1 MNYYPLKEIGEQV
14 EAREAARLYG
24 AVFDRSGRILCPFH
38 NDKNPS
44 LSFKRGRFRCW
55 SCGANGDSI
64 DYTSRLF
71 GLTKPEAAKKL
82 NADFDLGIMEP
93 ATEEERE
100 RTRRQRELADEQKRI
115 GLWRTETIG
124 QLNDIM
130 LIANKAMKR
139 GGAFTDKEAAA
150 IRNKDTAENMA
161 DFLEACSVEYLS
173 KAHKERGVIAEWL
186 SSALNMRAL
195 KPLKNI

>member
-1 MNYYPLKEIGEQV
+1 MNYYPLKEVGGRV

-24 AVFDRSGRILCPFH
+24 AVFDRRGWILCPFH
-38 NDKNPS
+38 NDRSAS

-55 SCGANGDSI
+55 SCGAAGDSI

-71 GLTKPEAAKKL
+71 GLTALEAAKKL

-100 RTRRQRELADEQKRI
+100 RARRQRELADEQKRI
-115 GLWRTETIG
+115 GLWRLETIG
-124 QLNDIM
+124 RLNDIV
-130 LIANKAMKR
+130 LIANKAVKR
-139 GGAFTDKEAAA
+139 GGVFTDKEAAA

-161 DFLEACSVEYLS
+161 DFLEACSAEERA
-173 KAHKERGVIAEWL
+173 KAYKERRGIAEWINKITN
-186 SSALNMRAL
+186 A
-195 KPLKNI
+195 

>member
-1 MNYYPLKEIGEQV
+1 MNYYPLKEVGGRV

-24 AVFDRSGRILCPFH
+24 AVFNHRGLILCPFH
-38 NDKNPS
+38 NDKNAS

-55 SCGANGDSI
+55 SCGAAGDSI

-71 GLTKPEAAKKL
+71 GLTALEAAKKL

-100 RTRRQRELADEQKRI
+100 RARRQREHADEQKRI

-124 QLNDIM
+124 QLNDII
-130 LIANKAMKR
+130 LTAHKAMKR

-161 DFLEACSVEYLS
+161 DFLEVCSAEERD
-173 KAHKERGVIAEWL
+173 KAYKERRVIAEWI
-186 SSALNMRAL
+186 SKIASA
-195 KPLKNI
+195 